1 MRKRL
6 FVRRVLRAHHLFA
19 DIGHHGAT
27 HLARASLAP
36 GEAEP
41 PTRLAIAFSYR
52 GHDPLPPRPCSSV
65 IAGHARDGKAA
76 TVIGAHQQ
84 NRTQERS
91 WAAFPRW
98 RGWTIKF
105 FCRHIA
111 PGAGLLHGLPADVD
125 ALSVGARPP
134 GRCRCRLSG
143 RQGAAGG
150 QTLERNSNQFKK
162 ILAGERFI
170 MSDGSGRVTR
180 RGKTIARWTGLLQ
193 TRPALHSRFHGMAS
207 TSSVTQR
214 GRVTAQTRAPG
225 PVDRSG

>member
-6 FVRRVLRAHHLFA
+6 FVQGCAVRTIFLQ

-27 HLARASLAP
+27 HPARASRAP
-36 GEAEP
+36 GAAEP
-41 PTRLAIAFSYR
+41 PTRLAIASSYR

-111 PGAGLLHGLPADVD
+111 RWAGLLHGLPADVD
-125 ALSVGARPP
+125 ALSDR
-134 GRCRCRLSG
+134 GREGRLSSRSPLPPNRTGGFPASGSPVSGFHSGTGG
-143 RQGAAGG
+143 RP
-150 QTLERNSNQFKK
+150 
-162 ILAGERFI
+162 
-170 MSDGSGRVTR
+170 R
-180 RGKTIARWTGLLQ
+180 RLQ
-193 TRPALHSRFHGMAS
+193 QA
-207 TSSVTQR
+207 
-214 GRVTAQTRAPG
+214 
-225 PVDRSG
+225 